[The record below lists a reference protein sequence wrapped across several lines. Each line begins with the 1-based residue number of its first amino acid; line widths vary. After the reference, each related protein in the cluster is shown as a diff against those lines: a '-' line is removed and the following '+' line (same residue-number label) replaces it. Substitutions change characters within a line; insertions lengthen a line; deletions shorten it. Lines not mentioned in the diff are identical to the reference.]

1 MEGTET
7 VDEHDDPA
15 QPARMAQHSRRGGLR
30 GSSGGAGGGRLRAV
44 ATPVALS
51 PSHGAIDSFDQTR
64 DAGPE
69 NMRDD
74 SGEAWDEVDQ
84 GSDESFPASDPP
96 SFAHPRSKEQSLH

>member
-1 MEGTET
+1 MTVEGTET

-30 GSSGGAGGGRLRAV
+30 GSSGGA
-44 ATPVALS
+44 